1 MPLSASHPLAR
12 HAPEHWPG
20 IGWNAG
26 PASPES
32 ALSENSACVRR
43 ATVPDSTKTI
53 QTHRWRWESS
63 WSH

>member
-32 ALSENSACVRR
+32 AAKRAAC
-43 ATVPDSTKTI
+43 
-53 QTHRWRWESS
+53 
-63 WSH
+63 

>member
-32 ALSENSACVRR
+32 ARSSQR
-43 ATVPDSTKTI
+43 
-53 QTHRWRWESS
+53 ESYAYELVA
-63 WSH
+63 HAFAEAFPCQ

>member
-32 ALSENSACVRR
+32 ALAPPTQESRDAIR
-43 ATVPDSTKTI
+43 ASQAHP
-53 QTHRWRWESS
+53 
-63 WSH
+63 